1 MDGDGYSRELEDG
14 WLARAQGDK
23 LIKMATVP
31 TFYLTSTAFDW
42 EGLLPYT
49 HRFPPNMILMSNQSN
64 IGHLFNKGDVSTNQ
78 FYRSDR

>member
-31 TFYLTSTAFDW
+31 TFYLTSTA
-42 EGLLPYT
+42 L
-49 HRFPPNMILMSNQSN
+49 
-64 IGHLFNKGDVSTNQ
+64 IGRAYCLIPIGFHQYDTDVKPIQ
-78 FYRSDR
+78 YRTS